1 MNAGAKPCTMK
12 NYIRACDTSKH
23 IALMCDR
30 FQLVGWV
37 QIHPNQKEI
46 PPTRDGISFWRREW
60 DSNPRYVA
68 VSLVFKTSS
77 LNRSDISP
85 KIPEYYSMK
94 NLFCQ
99 SNNKLVQT
107 WSGFARLRAF
117 ESYFCPFAHYSRI
130 EKEGFAFLRKSPRRQ
145 TVHRTVCLDGS
156 FESLSDK
163 QKEHTVWCALFVW
176 RRERDSNPRRS
187 LSPYTISSRAP

>member
-1 MNAGAKPCTMK
+1 MTEVTPSPEN
-12 NYIRACDTSKH
+12 TSFSDFFDYNCFTNP
-23 IALMCDR
+23 AQRGGSL
-30 FQLVGWV
+30 
-37 QIHPNQKEI
+37 
-46 PPTRDGISFWRREW
+46 FWRREW

-145 TVHRTVCLDGS
+145 TCADLVGIRPLASGPSGENAPPERFQDPS
-156 FESLSDK
+156 IESLLER
-163 QKEHTVWCALFVW
+163 QKIKGHLK
-176 RRERDSNPRRS
+176 
-187 LSPYTISSRAP
+187 

>member
-1 MNAGAKPCTMK
+1 MAERVNAGAKPRTMK

-37 QIHPNQKEI
+37 QIHINPNKK
-46 PPTRDGISFWRREW
+46 PPTRGGSLFWRREW

-107 WSGFARLRAF
+107 WSGFARLRASRRGKTLHRSVF
-117 ESYFCPFAHYSRI
+117 RTPPSNPNSRSKKIRTHPKVSPYF
-130 EKEGFAFLRKSPRRQ
+130 
-145 TVHRTVCLDGS
+145 
-156 FESLSDK
+156 
-163 QKEHTVWCALFVW
+163 W

>member
-1 MNAGAKPCTMK
+1 MAERVGFLACG
-12 NYIRACDTSKH
+12 RASRGS
-23 IALMCDR
+23 DR
-30 FQLVGWV
+30 PQDAHSLPLPSNP
-37 QIHPNQKEI
+37 IPIKKKI
-46 PPTRDGISFWRREW
+46 PPTGDGISFWRREW

-99 SNNKLVQT
+99 ANNKLVQT
-107 WSGFARLRAF
+107 WSGFARLRASRRGKTLHRSVF
-117 ESYFCPFAHYSRI
+117 RTPPSNPNSRSKKIRTHPKVSPYF
-130 EKEGFAFLRKSPRRQ
+130 
-145 TVHRTVCLDGS
+145 
-156 FESLSDK
+156 
-163 QKEHTVWCALFVW
+163 W
-176 RRERDSNPRRS
+176 RRERDSHPRRS